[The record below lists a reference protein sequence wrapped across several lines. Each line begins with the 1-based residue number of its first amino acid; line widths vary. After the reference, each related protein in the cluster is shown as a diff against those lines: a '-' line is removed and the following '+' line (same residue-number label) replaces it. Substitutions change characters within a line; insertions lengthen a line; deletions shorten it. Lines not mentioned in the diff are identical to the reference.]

1 MRPPSPT
8 RALSP
13 CPHRRARLWA
23 ALLAIGAYGSLG
35 SEFGAWHPGWL
46 CAWLAIFTIWVF
58 IFRHSERD
66 MGATFLAGSAAFFA
80 FALGSSLPGYAVGY
94 VGSLVVLWMQV
105 GWVVAGMTR
114 TMFE

>member
-1 MRPPSPT
+1 
-8 RALSP
+8 
-13 CPHRRARLWA
+13 
-23 ALLAIGAYGSLG
+23 
-35 SEFGAWHPGWL
+35 
-46 CAWLAIFTIWVF
+46 LAIFTIWVF